1 MIKSKKNLLCLFL
14 ALVALVFSAAF
25 AVSVSPKANA
35 APENLT
41 LVFSKL
47 AGCQDNGSNRYVID
61 FTADPSDLGNEFWNN
76 NKATLVDSD
85 GNIKE
90 ISGGGLN
97 YIGSGSELTL
107 YLEYNQLVEGAT
119 TAEAIGEHAFYLP
132 AGTKIGGVSTLQ
144 NDVALRINKY
154 AVSNL
159 EVKSLA
165 LNGGGSQD
173 NFSRF
178 LVRFKG
184 GDAEGYAPL
193 GKINVLI
200 DGTLQKVDFCD
211 LGGGDFGAL
220 LDYSV
225 CEKDKDHTLKFLLG
239 AVTGGDYF
247 FNNDL
252 TVYIVDNAITEKE
265 KGVTLDNAS
274 IKIGGEY
281 SDAYYSF
288 DGTWDGAGWFVNN
301 VATTGNINVKYT
313 IESETRTAGGV
324 YGVTRLINANASN
337 KWAVAQGL
345 IDFTQNGSAGT
356 WQDVANSK
364 EILLSYNSATHRR
377 TLNNDI
383 IWGYSTTEVS
393 GVAGSNTEGNDGVT
407 DAYENADALGAD
419 RFGVAW
425 GDGTYSLK
433 ANLQIYDDDNND
445 LGVLWSTPEATVTSR
460 LVGKI
465 GGKIYFKSAF
475 ENVGSVSVVTESG
488 TNVETTDEGNGLYS
502 FTMPSE
508 AVTISTTEKEEPQET
523 VINYVSAT
531 TQDTP
536 PRYVLFF
543 DGVGNGAYGGIG
555 QVTVTINGEEKSLDF
570 INWGDKT
577 ALLLPFDVCPNDD
590 SKINEI
596 TIKSCTVGDFVI
608 KNDIN
613 LWISGTK
620 VLTKDPRVTL
630 TRNGGEYQS
639 NENVQRY
646 VVYFN
651 DVTGG
656 DFAYIGSL
664 AVTVDGKTENNEAF
678 YEWEGKKSALLLNAD
693 DYPLETEFKITTKTG
708 WVDDYYIVNSV
719 TFYIYNEQI
728 IDKTPV
734 TVVCG
739 DGVYSSDIVWS
750 EVALSGVFS
759 AKNIEKNGLKV
770 IGYRYENALYE
781 SLSAVYE
788 AIGETAPASVSVEA
802 VTVTL
807 TNVYG
812 ASIRLASDYQGL
824 RFTTSISQDRAEEVT
839 EYGMYATSEAYLK
852 KLGGDFTAIEDG
864 TNGYK
869 ISSTD
874 EDFKKFTDGGN
885 ETFSTVI
892 TLSAANYNKNFVAC
906 GYLTVTYADGT
917 SKTILADYVSE
928 SNMRSAYE
936 VATKALANSSKYNA
950 WQLSVIQKYADGV
963 LDIDEDYNLIGAAR
977 SYTIEKIADGQI
989 RITGEDGFDAT
1000 SVKAFSINGVRY
1012 PATFENGTVTFDSG
1026 LLTTGTL
1033 EAAIK
1038 AAGRDGRELEIMS
1051 YYGPSLGIHLES
1063 GKLTTDSYAC
1073 STAEDVKKYF
1083 DAGFN
1088 YLVADE
1094 ADTEAY
1100 RYEGINYGGGSG
1112 TKDDAKRM
1120 LDLVALYCDTYGI
1133 TDKSQAPVVLYDSF
1147 IWALMDKNEYANLGK
1162 TDDEI
1167 KNILKIHFET
1177 YKNYLPEYPA
1187 GYTYKTN
1194 ETPLNCFAGFTLRDE
1209 PYGEDLECYNAWYNY
1224 LAYDMGLIDG
1234 GYVLVGAVISPGVG
1248 GHYMV
1253 GHASDDYTVVTDE
1266 TYYNDYLKY
1275 IVENMKS
1282 NSLDNGKQYLMSDCY
1297 PFLTTLSKKALT
1309 SKVTSTYKMS
1319 SHYFSMM
1326 AMYANAAKENGFK
1339 AGVCIQSVTHYKA
1352 ADYKA
1357 VMGGWSTKSA
1367 ECNLTGRIDKDGNL
1381 TMNENHIRYQAYM
1394 ALAYGME
1401 RIDYFTYWQH
1411 YNQTAAETM
1420 KESAVV
1426 WEYDEATGTYKGV
1439 YLPMYD
1445 YIKAANAEAKK
1456 LDEVVLAFDWQGTRL
1471 AAGQTATTG
1480 AFDDAASYSGD
1491 DIANGFSAVYDLAVG
1506 CFTLGSD
1513 YKGYMLVNADDPSN
1527 ARSNKAELNF
1537 GSEYG
1542 HAICYINGTP
1552 VAKTLDGGKLTLTL
1566 GAGDGIFVVPVK

>member
-14 ALVALVFSAAF
+14 ALVALVFSASF

-35 APENLT
+35 APENIT
-41 LVFSKL
+41 LAFSKL

-61 FTADPSDLGNEFWNN
+61 FTADESDLGNEFWNN
-76 NKATLVDSD
+76 NKAKLVDSD
-85 GNIKE
+85 GNIKQ

-119 TAEAIGEHAFYLP
+119 TAGAIGEHAFYLP

-154 AVSNL
+154 DVSNL

-288 DGTWDGAGWFVNN
+288 DGTWNSAGWFVNN

-356 WQDVANSK
+356 WQDVSNSK

-377 TLNNDI
+377 TLNNGI

-407 DAYENADALGAD
+407 DAYENADALGAN

-425 GDGTYSLK
+425 GGGTYSLK
-433 ANLQIYDDDNND
+433 TSLQIYDDDNND

-523 VINYVSAT
+523 VINYVSTAA
-531 TQDTP
+531 QSN
-536 PRYVLFF
+536 RYVLFF
-543 DGVGNGAYGGIG
+543 DGVGDGTYDGIG
-555 QVTVTINGEEKSLDF
+555 QVNVTINGEEQSLDF
-570 INWGDKT
+570 INWGDET

-590 SKINEI
+590 SKLNEI

-620 VLTKDPRVTL
+620 ALTKDPRVTL
-630 TRNGGEYQS
+630 TRNGGEYQQNDS
-639 NENVQRY
+639 VQRY

-678 YEWEGKKSALLLNAD
+678 YEWDGNRSALLLNTD
-693 DYPLETEFKITTKTG
+693 DYPLETEFEITTKTG
-708 WVDDYYIVNSV
+708 WVGDYYIVNSV

-759 AKNIEKNGLKV
+759 AKNVEKNGLKV

-802 VTVTL
+802 VTITL
-807 TNVYG
+807 ANVYG

-874 EDFKKFTDGGN
+874 EDFRKFTDGGN

-917 SKTILADYVSE
+917 TKTILADYVSE
-928 SNMRSAYE
+928 ANMRSAYE
-936 VATKALANSSKYNA
+936 VATKALENSSKYNA
-950 WQLSVIQKYADGV
+950 WQLNIIRKYADGV
-963 LDIDEDYNLIGAAR
+963 LDIDEKYNPVGAER

-989 RITGEDGFDAT
+989 RIMGKADFDAA
-1000 SVKAFSINGVRY
+1000 SVGAFSINGVRY
-1012 PATFENGTVTFDSG
+1012 PATFENGVVTFDAG
-1026 LLTTGTL
+1026 LLTAGTL

-1038 AAGRDGRELEIMS
+1038 AASRDGRELEIMS

-1167 KNILKIHFET
+1167 KSILKIHFET
-1177 YKNYLPEYPA
+1177 YKNYIPEYPA

-1209 PYGEDLECYNAWYNY
+1209 PYGEDLEYYNAWYNY

-1234 GYVLVGAVISPGVG
+1234 GYVLVGAVISPGVNG
-1248 GHYMV
+1248 QYMV

-1275 IVENMKS
+1275 IVENMKN

-1491 DIANGFSAVYDLAVG
+1491 GVANGVTSVYDLAIG

-1527 ARSNKAELNF
+1527 TRNNIAELNF
-1537 GSEYG
+1537 GGEYG

-1552 VAKTLDGGKLTLTL
+1552 VMKTLDGGKLSLTL
-1566 GAGDGIFVVPVK
+1566 GAGDGTFVVPVK

>member
-35 APENLT
+35 APENIT
-41 LVFSKL
+41 LAFSKL

-61 FTADPSDLGNEFWNN
+61 FTADESDLGNEFWNN
-76 NKATLVDSD
+76 NKAKLVDSD
-85 GNIKE
+85 GNIKQ

-119 TAEAIGEHAFYLP
+119 TAGAIGEHAFYLP

-154 AVSNL
+154 DVSNL

-288 DGTWDGAGWFVNN
+288 DGTWNSAGWFVNN

-356 WQDVANSK
+356 WQDVSNSK

-377 TLNNDI
+377 TLNNGI

-407 DAYENADALGAD
+407 DAYENADALGAN

-425 GDGTYSLK
+425 GGGTYSLK
-433 ANLQIYDDDNND
+433 TSLQIYDDDNND

-488 TNVETTDEGNGLYS
+488 TKVETTDEGNGLYS

-523 VINYVSAT
+523 VINYVSTAV
-531 TQDTP
+531 QSD
-536 PRYVLFF
+536 RYVLFF
-543 DGVGNGAYGGIG
+543 DGVGDGGYNRIG
-555 QVTVTINGEEKSLDF
+555 QVNVTINGDGKSLDL
-570 INWGDKT
+570 INWGTET
-577 ALLLPFDVCPNDD
+577 ALLMPFEVCPNDG

-596 TIKSCTVGDFVI
+596 TVKSCKVGNFVI

-620 VLTKDPRVTL
+620 FLAKDPRVTL

-639 NENVQRY
+639 NDENKVYRY

-656 DFAYIGSL
+656 DFAYVGSL

-678 YEWEGKKSALLLNAD
+678 YEWDGNRSALLLNTD

-708 WVDDYYIVNSV
+708 WVGDYYIVNSV

-759 AKNIEKNGLKV
+759 AKNVEKNGLKV

-802 VTVTL
+802 VTITL
-807 TNVYG
+807 ANVYG

-852 KLGGDFTAIEDG
+852 KLGGDFTAIADG

-869 ISSTD
+869 VSSTD
-874 EDFKKFTDGGN
+874 EDFRKFTDGGN

-989 RITGEDGFDAT
+989 KITGEDGFDAT

-1038 AAGRDGRELEIMS
+1038 AASRDGRELEIMS

-1112 TKDDAKRM
+1112 MKDDAKRM
-1120 LDLVALYCDTYGI
+1120 LDLVALYCDTYEI
-1133 TDKSQAPVVLYDSF
+1133 KDKSQAPVVLYDSF

-1162 TDDEI
+1162 TDEEI
-1167 KNILKIHFET
+1167 KNILSIHFDT
-1177 YKNYLPEYPA
+1177 YKNYVPEYPK

-1194 ETPLNCFAGFTLRDE
+1194 GTPLNCFAGFTLRDE
-1209 PYGEDLECYNAWYNY
+1209 PYGEDLEYYNAWYNY

-1234 GYVLVGAVISPGVG
+1234 GYVLVGAVISPGVNG
-1248 GHYMV
+1248 QYMV
-1253 GHASDDYTVVTDE
+1253 GHAADDYTVVTDE

-1275 IVENMKS
+1275 IVENMKN

-1445 YIKAANAEAKK
+1445 YVKAANAEAKK

-1471 AAGQTATTG
+1471 IAGQTATTG
-1480 AFDDAASYSGD
+1480 AFGDAASYSGD
-1491 DIANGFSAVYDLAVG
+1491 GVANGVTSVYDLAIG

-1527 ARSNKAELNF
+1527 TRNNIAELNF
-1537 GSEYG
+1537 GGEYG

-1552 VAKTLDGGKLTLTL
+1552 VMKTLDGGKLSLTL
-1566 GAGDGIFVVPVK
+1566 GAGDGTFVVPVK

>member
-35 APENLT
+35 APENIT
-41 LVFSKL
+41 LAFSKL

-61 FTADPSDLGNEFWNN
+61 FTADESDLGNEFWNN
-76 NKATLVDSD
+76 NKAKLVDSD
-85 GNIKE
+85 GNIKQ

-119 TAEAIGEHAFYLP
+119 TAGAIGEHAFYLP

-154 AVSNL
+154 DVSNL

-274 IKIGGEY
+274 TKIGGEY

-288 DGTWDGAGWFVNN
+288 DGTWNSAGWFVNN

-356 WQDVANSK
+356 WQDVSNSK
-364 EILLSYNSATHRR
+364 DILLSYNSATHRR
-377 TLNNDI
+377 TLNNGI

-407 DAYENADALGAD
+407 DAYENADALGAN

-425 GDGTYSLK
+425 GGGTYSLK
-433 ANLQIYDDDNND
+433 TSLQIYDDDNND

-523 VINYVSAT
+523 VINYVSTAA
-531 TQDTP
+531 QSN
-536 PRYVLFF
+536 RYVLFF
-543 DGVGNGAYGGIG
+543 DGVGDGTYDGIG
-555 QVTVTINGEEKSLDF
+555 QVNVTINGEEQSLDF
-570 INWGDKT
+570 INWGDET

-590 SKINEI
+590 SKLNEI

-620 VLTKDPRVTL
+620 ALTKDPRVTL
-630 TRNGGEYQS
+630 TRNGGEYQQNDS
-639 NENVQRY
+639 VQRY

-664 AVTVDGKTENNEAF
+664 AVTVDGKTGNNEAF
-678 YEWEGKKSALLLNAD
+678 YEWDGNRSALLLNTD

-708 WVDDYYIVNSV
+708 WVGDYYIVNSV

-759 AKNIEKNGLKV
+759 AKNVEKNGLKV

-802 VTVTL
+802 VTITL
-807 TNVYG
+807 ANVYG

-874 EDFKKFTDGGN
+874 EDFRKFTDGGN

-917 SKTILADYVSE
+917 TKTILADYVSE
-928 SNMRSAYE
+928 ANMRSAYE
-936 VATKALANSSKYNA
+936 VATKALENSSKYNA
-950 WQLSVIQKYADGV
+950 WQLNIIRKYADGV
-963 LDIDEDYNLIGAAR
+963 LDIDEKYNLVGAER

-989 RITGEDGFDAT
+989 RIMGKADFDAA
-1000 SVKAFSINGVRY
+1000 SVGAFSINGVRY
-1012 PATFENGTVTFDSG
+1012 PATFENGVVTFDAG
-1026 LLTTGTL
+1026 LLTAGTL

-1038 AAGRDGRELEIMS
+1038 ASGRDGRELEVMS

-1073 STAEDVKKYF
+1073 STVEDVKKYF

-1167 KNILKIHFET
+1167 KSILKIHFET
-1177 YKNYLPEYPA
+1177 YKNYIPEYPA

-1209 PYGEDLECYNAWYNY
+1209 PYGEDLEYYNAWYNY

-1234 GYVLVGAVISPGVG
+1234 GYVLVGAVISPGVNG
-1248 GHYMV
+1248 QYMV

-1275 IVENMKS
+1275 IVENMKN

-1445 YIKAANAEAKK
+1445 YVKAANAEAKK

-1471 AAGQTATTG
+1471 IAGQTATTG
-1480 AFDDAASYSGD
+1480 AFGDAASYSGD
-1491 DIANGFSAVYDLAVG
+1491 GVANGVTSVYDLAIG

-1527 ARSNKAELNF
+1527 TRNNIAELNF
-1537 GSEYG
+1537 GGEYG

-1552 VAKTLDGGKLTLTL
+1552 VMKTLDGGKLSLTL
-1566 GAGDGIFVVPVK
+1566 GAGDGTFVVPVK

>member
-1 MIKSKKNLLCLFL
+1 MIKSKKNLLCLFF
-14 ALVALVFSAAF
+14 ALVALVFSTIF
-25 AVSVSPKANA
+25 AVSISSKANA
-35 APENLT
+35 APENIT

-61 FTADPSDLGNEFWNN
+61 FTADASDLGDEFWNN
-76 NKATLVDSD
+76 NEATLIDSD
-85 GNIKE
+85 GNIKK

-107 YLEYNQLVEGAT
+107 YLEYNHLAEGAT

-132 AGTKIGGVSTLQ
+132 AGTKIGGVSTLK

-159 EVKSLA
+159 EVKPLA
-165 LNGGGSQD
+165 LSGGGAQD

-184 GDAEGYAPL
+184 GIGESYAPL

-225 CEKDKDHTLKFLLG
+225 CEKDKDHTLKFMLG

-252 TVYIVDNAITEKE
+252 TVYIIDNAVTEKE
-265 KGVTLDNAS
+265 K
-274 IKIGGEY
+274 
-281 SDAYYSF
+281 
-288 DGTWDGAGWFVNN
+288 
-301 VATTGNINVKYT
+301 
-313 IESETRTAGGV
+313 
-324 YGVTRLINANASN
+324 
-337 KWAVAQGL
+337 
-345 IDFTQNGSAGT
+345 
-356 WQDVANSK
+356 
-364 EILLSYNSATHRR
+364 
-377 TLNNDI
+377 
-383 IWGYSTTEVS
+383 
-393 GVAGSNTEGNDGVT
+393 
-407 DAYENADALGAD
+407 
-419 RFGVAW
+419 
-425 GDGTYSLK
+425 
-433 ANLQIYDDDNND
+433 
-445 LGVLWSTPEATVTSR
+445 
-460 LVGKI
+460 
-465 GGKIYFKSAF
+465 
-475 ENVGSVSVVTESG
+475 
-488 TNVETTDEGNGLYS
+488 
-502 FTMPSE
+502 
-508 AVTISTTEKEEPQET
+508 PQES
-523 VINYVSAT
+523 VINYVSGAV
-531 TQDTP
+531 QSD
-536 PRYVLFF
+536 RYVLFF
-543 DGVGNGAYGGIG
+543 DGVGDGSFNGIG
-555 QVTVTINGEEKSLDF
+555 QVNITINGDGKSLDL
-570 INWGDKT
+570 INWGTET
-577 ALLLPFDVCPNDD
+577 ALLLPFEVCPNDD
-590 SKINEI
+590 SKLSEI
-596 TIKSCTVGDFVI
+596 TIKSCKVGNFVI

-620 VLTKDPRVTL
+620 FLTKDPRVTL

-639 NENVQRY
+639 NDENKVYRY

-656 DFAYIGSL
+656 DFSYIGNL
-664 AVTVDGKTENNEAF
+664 AVTVDGKTEKNEAF
-678 YEWEGKKSALLLNAD
+678 YEWNGGKSAVLLNAS
-693 DYPLETEFKITTKTG
+693 DYPLDTEFKITTKTG
-708 WVDDYYIVNSV
+708 WVGDYYIVNSV

-739 DGVYSSDIVWS
+739 DSVYSSDIVWS

-759 AKNIEKNGLKV
+759 AKNVEKNGLKV
-770 IGYRYENALYE
+770 IGYRYENVLYE
-781 SLSAVYE
+781 SLSKVYA
-788 AIGETAPASVSVEA
+788 AIGETAPTSVLVEA
-802 VTVTL
+802 VTTSL
-807 TNVYG
+807 INVYG
-812 ASIRLASDYQGL
+812 ASIRLANDYQGL
-824 RFTTSISQDRAEEVT
+824 RFTTSISANRAEEIT
-839 EYGMYATSEAYLK
+839 EYGMYATSEAFLK
-852 KLGGDFTAIEDG
+852 KLGGDFTAIADG

-869 ISSTD
+869 VSSTD
-874 EDFKKFTDGGN
+874 ENFRKFTDGGN
-885 ETFSTVI
+885 ATYSTVI
-892 TLSAANYNKNFVAC
+892 TLSTANYNKKFVAC

-917 SKTILADYVSE
+917 TKTILADYVSE
-928 SNMRSAYE
+928 ANMRSAYE
-936 VATKALANSSKYNA
+936 VATKALENSSKYNA
-950 WQLSVIQKYADGV
+950 WQLNIIRKYADGV
-963 LDIDEDYNLIGAAR
+963 LDIDEKYNLVGAER

-989 RITGEDGFDAT
+989 RITGKADFDAA
-1000 SVKAFSINGVRY
+1000 SVGAFSINGVRY
-1012 PATFENGTVTFDSG
+1012 PATFENGVVTFDAG
-1026 LLTTGTL
+1026 LLTAGTL

-1038 AAGRDGRELEIMS
+1038 ASGRDGRKLEVMS

-1073 STAEDVKKYF
+1073 STVEDVKKYF

-1112 TKDDAKRM
+1112 MKDDAKRM
-1120 LDLVALYCDTYGI
+1120 LDLVALYCDTYEI
-1133 TDKSQAPVVLYDSF
+1133 KDKSQAPVVLYDSF

-1162 TDDEI
+1162 TDEEI
-1167 KNILKIHFET
+1167 KNILSIHFDT
-1177 YKNYLPEYPA
+1177 YKNYVPEYPK

-1194 ETPLNCFAGFTLRDE
+1194 GTPLNCFAGFTLRDE
-1209 PYGEDLECYNAWYNY
+1209 PYGEDLDCYNAWYNY

-1234 GYVLVGAVISPGVG
+1234 GYVLVGAVISPGVNG
-1248 GHYMV
+1248 QYMV
-1253 GHASDDYTVVTDE
+1253 GHAADDYTVVADE
-1266 TYYNDYLKY
+1266 TYYNDYLRY
-1275 IVENMKS
+1275 IVENMKN

-1339 AGVCIQSVTHYKA
+1339 AGVCIQSVTHYNA

-1357 VMGGWSTKSA
+1357 VMGGWSAKSA

-1411 YNQTAAETM
+1411 YNQTAVETM

-1426 WEYDEATGTYKGV
+1426 WEYDEAAGTYKGV

-1456 LDEVVLAFDWQGTRL
+1456 LDEVALAFDWQGTRL
-1471 AAGQTATTG
+1471 IAGQTATTG
-1480 AFDDAASYSGD
+1480 AFGDAASYSGD
-1491 DIANGFSAVYDLAVG
+1491 GVANGVTSVYDLAVG

-1527 ARSNKAELNF
+1527 TRNNIAELNF
-1537 GSEYG
+1537 GGEYG

-1552 VAKTLDGGKLTLTL
+1552 VMKTLDGGKLSLTL
-1566 GAGDGIFVVPVK
+1566 GAGDGTFVVPVK

>member
-1 MIKSKKNLLCLFL
+1 MIKSKKNLLCLFF
-14 ALVALVFSAAF
+14 AFAALVFSTIF
-25 AVSVSPKANA
+25 AVSISSKANA
-35 APENLT
+35 APENIT

-47 AGCQDNGSNRYVID
+47 AGCQDNVNRYVID
-61 FTADPSDLGNEFWNN
+61 FTADVSDLGDEFWNN
-76 NKATLVDSD
+76 NEATLIDSD
-85 GNIKE
+85 GNIKK

-107 YLEYNQLVEGAT
+107 YLEYNHLAEGAT

-132 AGTKIGGVSTLQ
+132 AGTKIGGVSTLK
-144 NDVALRINKY
+144 NDVALRINKN

-159 EVKSLA
+159 EVKPLA
-165 LNGGGSQD
+165 LSGGGAQD

-184 GDAEGYAPL
+184 GIGESYAPL

-225 CEKDKDHTLKFLLG
+225 CEKDKDHTLKFMLG

-288 DGTWDGAGWFVNN
+288 DGTWNSAGWFVNN

-356 WQDVANSK
+356 WQDVSDSK

-377 TLNNDI
+377 TLNNGI

-407 DAYENADALGAD
+407 DAYENADALGAN

-425 GDGTYSLK
+425 GGGTYSLK
-433 ANLQIYDDDNND
+433 TSLQIYDDDNND

-508 AVTISTTEKEEPQET
+508 AVTISTTEKEEPQEG
-523 VINYVSAT
+523 VINYVSGAV
-531 TQDTP
+531 QSD
-536 PRYVLFF
+536 RYVLLF
-543 DGVGNGAYGGIG
+543 DGVGDGSYNPIG
-555 QVTVTINGEEKSLDF
+555 QVNVTINGDGKSLDF
-570 INWGDKT
+570 INWGDET
-577 ALLLPFDVCPNDD
+577 ALLLPFDVCSNDD
-590 SKINEI
+590 SKLSEI
-596 TIKSCTVGDFVI
+596 TIKSCKVGNFVI

-620 VLTKDPRVTL
+620 FLTKDPRVTL

-639 NENVQRY
+639 NDEDKVYRY

-656 DFAYIGSL
+656 DFAYIGNL
-664 AVTVDGKTENNEAF
+664 AVTVDGKTEKNEAF
-678 YEWEGKKSALLLNAD
+678 YEWSGGKSAVLLNAS
-693 DYPLETEFKITTKTG
+693 DYPLDTEFKITTKTG
-708 WVDDYYIVNSV
+708 WVGDYYIVNSV

-739 DGVYSSDIVWS
+739 DSVYSSDIVWS

-759 AKNIEKNGLKV
+759 AKNVEKNGLKV
-770 IGYRYENALYE
+770 IGYRYENVLYE
-781 SLSAVYE
+781 SLSKVYA
-788 AIGETAPASVSVEA
+788 AIGETAPTSVLVEA
-802 VTVTL
+802 VTTSL

-812 ASIRLASDYQGL
+812 ASIRLANDYQGL
-824 RFTTSISQDRAEEVT
+824 RFTTSISANRAEEIK
-839 EYGMYATSEAYLK
+839 EYGMYATSEAFLK
-852 KLGGDFTAIEDG
+852 KLGGDFTAIADG

-869 ISSTD
+869 VSSTD
-874 EDFKKFTDGGN
+874 ENFRKFTDGGI
-885 ETFSTVI
+885 ETYSTVI
-892 TLSAANYNKNFVAC
+892 TLSAANYNKKFVAC

-917 SKTILADYVSE
+917 TKTILADYVSE
-928 SNMRSAYE
+928 ANMRSAYE
-936 VATKALANSSKYNA
+936 VATKALENSSKYNA
-950 WQLSVIQKYADGV
+950 WQLNIIRKYADGV
-963 LDIDEDYNLIGAAR
+963 LDIDEKYNLVGAER

-989 RITGEDGFDAT
+989 RITGKADFDAA
-1000 SVKAFSINGVRY
+1000 SVGAFSINGVRY
-1012 PATFENGTVTFDSG
+1012 PATFENGVVTFDAG
-1026 LLTTGTL
+1026 LLTAGTL

-1038 AAGRDGRELEIMS
+1038 ASGRDGRELEVMS

-1073 STAEDVKKYF
+1073 STVEDVKKYF

-1112 TKDDAKRM
+1112 MKDDAKRM
-1120 LDLVALYCDTYGI
+1120 LDLVALYCDTYEI
-1133 TDKSQAPVVLYDSF
+1133 KDKSQAPVVLYDSF

-1162 TDDEI
+1162 TDEEI
-1167 KNILKIHFET
+1167 KNILSIHFDT
-1177 YKNYLPEYPA
+1177 YKNYVPEYPK

-1194 ETPLNCFAGFTLRDE
+1194 GTPLNCFAGFTLRDE
-1209 PYGEDLECYNAWYNY
+1209 PYGEDLDCYNAWYNY

-1234 GYVLVGAVISPGVG
+1234 GYVLVGAVISPGVNG
-1248 GHYMV
+1248 QYMV
-1253 GHASDDYTVVTDE
+1253 GHAADDYTVVTDE
-1266 TYYNDYLKY
+1266 TYYNDYLRY
-1275 IVENMKS
+1275 IVENMKN

-1309 SKVTSTYKMS
+1309 SKVTSTYKIS

-1339 AGVCIQSVTHYKA
+1339 AGVCIQSVTHYNA

-1357 VMGGWSTKSA
+1357 VMSGWSAKSA

-1411 YNQTAAETM
+1411 YNQTAVETM

-1426 WEYDEATGTYKGV
+1426 WEYDEAAGTYKGV

-1456 LDEVVLAFDWQGTRL
+1456 LDEVALAFDWQGTRL
-1471 AAGQTATTG
+1471 IAGQTATTG
-1480 AFDDAASYSGD
+1480 AFGDAASYSGD
-1491 DIANGFSAVYDLAVG
+1491 GVANGVTSIYDLAVG

-1527 ARSNKAELNF
+1527 TRNNIAELNF
-1537 GSEYG
+1537 GGEYG

-1552 VAKTLDGGKLTLTL
+1552 VMKTLDGGKLSLTL
-1566 GAGDGIFVVPVK
+1566 GAGDGTFVVPVK

>member
-35 APENLT
+35 APENIT
-41 LVFSKL
+41 LAFSKL

-61 FTADPSDLGNEFWNN
+61 FTADESDLGNEFWNN
-76 NKATLVDSD
+76 NKAKLVDSD
-85 GNIKE
+85 GNIKQ

-119 TAEAIGEHAFYLP
+119 TAGAIGEHAFYLP

-154 AVSNL
+154 DVSNL
-159 EVKSLA
+159 EVKSFA

-288 DGTWDGAGWFVNN
+288 DGTWNSAGWFVNN

-356 WQDVANSK
+356 WQDVSNSK
-364 EILLSYNSATHRR
+364 DILLSYNSATHRR
-377 TLNNDI
+377 TLNNGI

-407 DAYENADALGAD
+407 DAYENADALGAN

-425 GDGTYSLK
+425 GGGTYSLK
-433 ANLQIYDDDNND
+433 TSLQIYDDDNND

-523 VINYVSAT
+523 VINYVSTAA
-531 TQDTP
+531 QSN
-536 PRYVLFF
+536 RYVLFF
-543 DGVGNGAYGGIG
+543 DGVGDGTYDGIG
-555 QVTVTINGEEKSLDF
+555 QVNVTINGEEQSLDF
-570 INWGDKT
+570 INWGDET

-590 SKINEI
+590 SKLNEI

-620 VLTKDPRVTL
+620 ALTKDPRVTL
-630 TRNGGEYQS
+630 TRNGGEYQQNDS
-639 NENVQRY
+639 VQRY

-664 AVTVDGKTENNEAF
+664 AVTVDGKTGNNEAF
-678 YEWEGKKSALLLNAD
+678 YEWDGNRSALLLNTD

-708 WVDDYYIVNSV
+708 WVGDYYIVNSV

-759 AKNIEKNGLKV
+759 AKNVEKNGLKV

-802 VTVTL
+802 VTITL
-807 TNVYG
+807 ANVYG

-874 EDFKKFTDGGN
+874 EDFRKFTDGGN

-917 SKTILADYVSE
+917 TKTILADYVSE
-928 SNMRSAYE
+928 ANMRSAYE
-936 VATKALANSSKYNA
+936 VATKALENSSKYNA
-950 WQLSVIQKYADGV
+950 WQLSIIRKYADGV
-963 LDIDEDYNLIGAAR
+963 LDIDEKYNLVGAER

-989 RITGEDGFDAT
+989 RIMGKADFDAA
-1000 SVKAFSINGVRY
+1000 SVGAFSINGVRY
-1012 PATFENGTVTFDSG
+1012 PATFENGVVTFDAG
-1026 LLTTGTL
+1026 LLTAGTL

-1038 AAGRDGRELEIMS
+1038 AASRDGRELEIMS

-1073 STAEDVKKYF
+1073 STVEDVKKYF

-1167 KNILKIHFET
+1167 KSILKIHFET
-1177 YKNYLPEYPA
+1177 YKNYIPEYPV

-1209 PYGEDLECYNAWYNY
+1209 PYGEDLEYYNAWYNY

-1234 GYVLVGAVISPGVG
+1234 GYVLVGAVISPGVNG
-1248 GHYMV
+1248 QYMV

-1275 IVENMKS
+1275 IVENMKN

-1456 LDEVVLAFDWQGTRL
+1456 LDEVALAFDWQGTRL
-1471 AAGQTATTG
+1471 IAGQTATTG
-1480 AFDDAASYSGD
+1480 AFGDAASYSGD
-1491 DIANGFSAVYDLAVG
+1491 GVANGVTSVYDLAIG

-1527 ARSNKAELNF
+1527 TRNNIAELNF
-1537 GSEYG
+1537 GGEYG

-1552 VAKTLDGGKLTLTL
+1552 VMKTLDGGKLSLTL
-1566 GAGDGIFVVPVK
+1566 GAGDGTFVVPVK

>member
-35 APENLT
+35 APENIT
-41 LVFSKL
+41 LAFSKL

-61 FTADPSDLGNEFWNN
+61 FTADESDLGNEFWNN
-76 NKATLVDSD
+76 NKAKLVDSD
-85 GNIKE
+85 GNIKQ

-119 TAEAIGEHAFYLP
+119 TAGAIGEHAFYLP

-154 AVSNL
+154 DVSNL

-281 SDAYYSF
+281 SDAYYFF
-288 DGTWDGAGWFVNN
+288 DGTWNSAGWFVNN

-356 WQDVANSK
+356 WQDVSNSK

-377 TLNNDI
+377 TLNNGI

-407 DAYENADALGAD
+407 DAYENADALGAN

-425 GDGTYSLK
+425 GGGTYSLK
-433 ANLQIYDDDNND
+433 TSLQIYDDDNND

-523 VINYVSAT
+523 VINYVSTAA
-531 TQDTP
+531 QSN
-536 PRYVLFF
+536 RYVLFF
-543 DGVGNGAYGGIG
+543 DGVGDGTYDGIG
-555 QVTVTINGEEKSLDF
+555 QVNVTINGEEQSLDF
-570 INWGDKT
+570 INWGDET

-590 SKINEI
+590 SKLNEI

-620 VLTKDPRVTL
+620 ALTKDPRVTL
-630 TRNGGEYQS
+630 TRNGGEYQQNDS
-639 NENVQRY
+639 VQRY

-678 YEWEGKKSALLLNAD
+678 YEWDGNRSALLLNTD
-693 DYPLETEFKITTKTG
+693 DYPLETEFEITTKTG
-708 WVDDYYIVNSV
+708 WVGDYYIVNSV

-759 AKNIEKNGLKV
+759 AKNVEKNGLKV

-802 VTVTL
+802 VTITL
-807 TNVYG
+807 ANVYG

-874 EDFKKFTDGGN
+874 EDFRKFTDGGN

-917 SKTILADYVSE
+917 TKTILADYVSE
-928 SNMRSAYE
+928 ANMRSAYE
-936 VATKALANSSKYNA
+936 VATKALENSSKYNA
-950 WQLSVIQKYADGV
+950 WQLNIIRKYADGV
-963 LDIDEDYNLIGAAR
+963 LDIDEKYNPVGAER

-989 RITGEDGFDAT
+989 RIMGKADFDAA
-1000 SVKAFSINGVRY
+1000 SVGAFSINGVRY
-1012 PATFENGTVTFDSG
+1012 PATFENGVVTFDAG
-1026 LLTTGTL
+1026 LLTAGTL

-1038 AAGRDGRELEIMS
+1038 AASRDGRELEIMS

-1167 KNILKIHFET
+1167 KSILKIHFET
-1177 YKNYLPEYPA
+1177 YKNYIPEYPA

-1209 PYGEDLECYNAWYNY
+1209 PYGEDLEYYNAWYNY

-1234 GYVLVGAVISPGVG
+1234 GYVLVGAVISPGVNG
-1248 GHYMV
+1248 QYMV

-1275 IVENMKS
+1275 IVENMKN

-1491 DIANGFSAVYDLAVG
+1491 GVANGVTSVYDLAIG

-1527 ARSNKAELNF
+1527 TRNNIAELNF
-1537 GSEYG
+1537 GGEYG

-1552 VAKTLDGGKLTLTL
+1552 VMKTLDGGKLSLTL
-1566 GAGDGIFVVPVK
+1566 GAGDGTFVVPVK